1 MKLKSKI
8 TAGILAVLL
17 VALTVCCALMISVSK
32 KNILDR
38 MLHDTKTDV
47 TRLENNLKVGEKN
60 IASVKNGL
68 TENAVLKY
76 LLFKQTKYADA
87 DTEYV
92 LVHGEE
98 TLYNNSGVNA
108 VEILDIKKND
118 NDIKSEILHLA
129 AGDYIVAGEDIM
141 LLGND
146 CQICVVRNI
155 TSVFDQIR
163 RLVMT
168 CTLIGVLVL
177 AVAGACIVIFLRTAF
192 QPLEQLKEEAD
203 AISEGDYKQRT
214 TVRGKDEL
222 ASLSHSFNMMAA
234 SVEQHITAVEQTSE
248 ARNRLIHALS
258 HEMRTPVTA
267 ICGYAYALRSV
278 KMNEEQKNEAL
289 EFIDLEARRLERL
302 SGKLTQLVGVTSK
315 DIELVEVDLLELEQQ
330 LKKILAG
337 KEEITVHAQAGTMQG
352 DPDLLLM
359 LITNLCD
366 NARKADAT
374 HIEVTL
380 SPEEIRVKDNGKGI
394 EKAEQEHIFEAFYQ
408 GDSSRK
414 QEGFGLGLALCQ
426 KIAQLHHMQLSVESQ
441 PGTGTTF
448 YVIVHRF
455 PANCNVRSPHAKF
468 ASQKEGC
475 SHLNHFHTHLNSKC
489 SDAE

>member
-8 TAGILAVLL
+8 TAGVLAVLL
-17 VALTVCCALMISVSK
+17 VALTVCCALMISISK
-32 KNILDR
+32 KNILER
-38 MLHDTKTDV
+38 MLHDTRADV

-92 LVHGEE
+92 LVHDGE

-108 VEILDIKKND
+108 AQILDLRKND
-118 NDIKSEILHLA
+118 SDIQNELLHLA
-129 AGDYIVAGEDIM
+129 DGDYIVAGKNVR
-141 LLGND
+141 LLGSD

-155 TSVFDQIR
+155 TSVFDQIH
-163 RLVMT
+163 RLMFL
-168 CTLIGVLVL
+168 CTIIGVLIL
-177 AVAGACIVIFLRTAF
+177 AVAGVCIIVFLKYAL
-192 QPLEQLKEEAD
+192 QPLERLKKEAD
-203 AISEGDYKQRT
+203 AISEGDYKRRT

-222 ASLSHSFNMMAA
+222 ASLSHSFNTMAA
-234 SVEQHITAVEQTSE
+234 SVEQHITAVEETSE

-258 HEMRTPVTA
+258 HEMKTPVTA

-278 KMNEEQKNEAL
+278 KMNEEQKSEAL

-315 DIELVEVDLLELEQQ
+315 DIELVAVDLLELEQQ

-337 KEEITVHAQAGTMQG
+337 KEEIAVHAQAGTMQG

-366 NARKADAT
+366 NARKAGAT

-426 KIAQLHHMQLSVESQ
+426 KIAQLHHMKLRVESQ

-448 YVIVHRF
+448 YLYD
-455 PANCNVRSPHAKF
+455 S
-468 ASQKEGC
+468 
-475 SHLNHFHTHLNSKC
+475 LTTL
-489 SDAE
+489 

>member
-8 TAGILAVLL
+8 TAGVLAVLL
-17 VALTVCCALMISVSK
+17 AALTVCCALMISVSK
-32 KNILDR
+32 RNILDS
-38 MLHDTKTDV
+38 MLYDTRVDV
-47 TRLENNLKVGEKN
+47 TKLEKSLKSSEKN

-76 LLFKQTKYADA
+76 LLFKQTRYAAA

-92 LVHGEE
+92 LMRKDEM
-98 TLYNNSGVNA
+98 LYNNSGVNA
-108 VEILDIKKND
+108 IQILNLKKND
-118 NDIKSEILHLA
+118 NDIKSELLHLA
-129 AGDYIVAGEDIM
+129 DGDYIVAGENII
-141 LLGND
+141 LLGSD

-155 TSVFDQIR
+155 TGIFEQIR
-163 RLVMT
+163 RLVFL
-168 CTLIGVLVL
+168 CTVIGVLVL
-177 AVAGACIVIFLRTAF
+177 TVAGVCIIVFLKYAF
-192 QPLEQLKEEAD
+192 QPLERLKEEAD
-203 AISEGDYKQRT
+203 AISEGDYKRRT

-222 ASLSHSFNMMAA
+222 ASLSHSFNTMAA
-234 SVEQHITAVEQTSE
+234 SVEQHITAVEETSE

-258 HEMRTPVTA
+258 HEMKTPVTA

-278 KMNEEQKNEAL
+278 KMNEDQKDEAL

-302 SGKLTQLVGVTSK
+302 SGKLTQLVGLTSK
-315 DIELVEVDLLELEQQ
+315 NIELVDVDLVELEKQ

-337 KEEITVHAQAGTMQG
+337 KEEITVRAQAGTMQG

-366 NARKADAT
+366 NARKAGAT

-426 KIAQLHHMQLSVESQ
+426 KIAQLHHMKLAVESQ

-448 YVIVHRF
+448 Y
-455 PANCNVRSPHAKF
+455 
-468 ASQKEGC
+468 
-475 SHLNHFHTHLNSKC
+475 LYNSLTTL
-489 SDAE
+489 

>member
-17 VALTVCCALMISVSK
+17 VALTVCCTLMISVSK

-38 MLHDTKTDV
+38 MLHDTRADV

-76 LLFKQTKYADA
+76 LLFKQSKYADA

-92 LVHGEE
+92 LVHDGE

-108 VEILDIKKND
+108 AQILDLKKND
-118 NDIKSEILHLA
+118 SDIQNELLHLA
-129 AGDYIVAGEDIM
+129 DGDYIVAGENVR
-141 LLGND
+141 LLGSA

-155 TSVFDQIR
+155 TSVFDQIH
-163 RLVMT
+163 RLMFLFT
-168 CTLIGVLVL
+168 MIGVLVL
-177 AVAGACIVIFLRTAF
+177 AVAGVCIIVFLKYAL
-192 QPLEQLKEEAD
+192 QPLERLKKEAD
-203 AISEGDYKQRT
+203 AISEGNYKRRT
-214 TVRGKDEL
+214 TVQGKDEL
-222 ASLSHSFNMMAA
+222 ASLSHSFNTMAT
-234 SVEQHITAVEQTSE
+234 SVEQHITAVEKTSE

-258 HEMRTPVTA
+258 HEMKTPVTA

-278 KMNEEQKNEAL
+278 KMNEDQKNEAL

-315 DIELVEVDLLELEQQ
+315 DIELVDVDLLELEQQ

-366 NARKADAT
+366 NARKAGAT
-374 HIEVTL
+374 YIEVIL
-380 SPEEIRVKDNGKGI
+380 SPEEIQVKDNGKGI

-426 KIAQLHHMQLSVESQ
+426 KIAQMHHMKLAVESQ
-441 PGTGTTF
+441 PGIGTTF
-448 YVIVHRF
+448 Y
-455 PANCNVRSPHAKF
+455 
-468 ASQKEGC
+468 
-475 SHLNHFHTHLNSKC
+475 LYNSLTTL
-489 SDAE
+489 